1 MKFCIYMLANGAC
14 RLSHL
19 RVLDIS
25 VVSRAF
31 RKGGE
36 EARDCARL
44 LASLLEQAHNLRHLA
59 LAAVEALL
67 ECEPRI
73 GIAIAAHPDFSQLAF
88 HDLGQRSMEVLRNLR
103 SQPRKVEVYI
113 ETSFSDLYAIFSS
126 ISSLQQTDTLTL
138 SWHFRSPVMVAIL
151 DDLAYTWPAV
161 RQLEVDTSDV
171 ELSTIVRAF
180 PNVRVFNME
189 DMMDTAGNPLRSFWP
204 SLDYLRV
211 YPAVLTELSIAC
223 PVYFLCLPTMLGP
236 RAWQGESYTPK
247 ALLTIRN
254 VSPAV
259 LAIEIAVSE
268 LPDTFWTE
276 LVHNAPRLHSIYVR
290 LFAGSRDRG
299 LESVMAAW
307 MDTVPAILAALS
319 GLVHL
324 ELCISSNSQINTSR
338 NTLEE
343 YSNTLVKRI
352 PSLRQLAVGYG
363 HSGDPRSPDEPP
375 FVGTFWWWKAID
387 VEEKGRWRP

>member
-1 MKFCIYMLANGAC
+1 MLLLDLNEDVLSEIVSYLSTQEALDLMLTSRSLQFIAERRVLSVVTIESWRVGRLMKFCIYMLANGAC

-19 RVLDIS
+19 RVLNIS

-73 GIAIAAHPDFSQLAF
+73 GIAIAAHPDFSQLAL

-113 ETSFSDLYAIFSS
+113 ETSFSDL
-126 ISSLQQTDTLTL
+126 
-138 SWHFRSPVMVAIL
+138 PVMVAIP

-180 PNVRVFNME
+180 PNELLAVF
-189 DMMDTAGNPLRSFWP
+189 GL
-204 SLDYLRV
+204 
-211 YPAVLTELSIAC
+211 
-223 PVYFLCLPTMLGP
+223 
-236 RAWQGESYTPK
+236 
-247 ALLTIRN
+247 
-254 VSPAV
+254 
-259 LAIEIAVSE
+259 
-268 LPDTFWTE
+268 
-276 LVHNAPRLHSIYVR
+276 
-290 LFAGSRDRG
+290 
-299 LESVMAAW
+299 LESLSSCV
-307 MDTVPAILAALS
+307 DRIIDRLS
-319 GLVHL
+319 GVFSLP
-324 ELCISSNSQINTSR
+324 SYDAWASR
-338 NTLEE
+338 
-343 YSNTLVKRI
+343 V
-352 PSLRQLAVGYG
+352 AG
-363 HSGDPRSPDEPP
+363 
-375 FVGTFWWWKAID
+375 
-387 VEEKGRWRP
+387 

>member
-1 MKFCIYMLANGAC
+1 MLLLDLNEDVLSEIVSYLSTQEALDLMLTSRSLQFIAERRVLSVVTIESWRVGRLMKFCIYMLANGAC

-138 SWHFRSPVMVAIL
+138 SWHFRSPVMVAIP

-171 ELSTIVRAF
+171 ELSTIELLA
-180 PNVRVFNME
+180 VF
-189 DMMDTAGNPLRSFWP
+189 GL
-204 SLDYLRV
+204 
-211 YPAVLTELSIAC
+211 
-223 PVYFLCLPTMLGP
+223 
-236 RAWQGESYTPK
+236 
-247 ALLTIRN
+247 
-254 VSPAV
+254 
-259 LAIEIAVSE
+259 
-268 LPDTFWTE
+268 
-276 LVHNAPRLHSIYVR
+276 
-290 LFAGSRDRG
+290 
-299 LESVMAAW
+299 LESLSSCV
-307 MDTVPAILAALS
+307 DRIIDRLS
-319 GLVHL
+319 GVFSLP
-324 ELCISSNSQINTSR
+324 SYDAWASR
-338 NTLEE
+338 
-343 YSNTLVKRI
+343 V
-352 PSLRQLAVGYG
+352 AG
-363 HSGDPRSPDEPP
+363 
-375 FVGTFWWWKAID
+375 
-387 VEEKGRWRP
+387 